1 MGEKVHTKQNL
12 RIFTLEYDFEELQMR
27 CMSISILLVKRGYH
41 SYKVLEYE
49 SKHYLLN
56 DNQFH
61 KENIQLIPFSIKINF
76 S

>member
-1 MGEKVHTKQNL
+1 MGGKFHTKQNL
-12 RIFTLEYDFEELQMR
+12 RILTLEYDFEELKIR
-27 CMSISILLVKRGYH
+27 CMSISIVLVKRGYH
-41 SYKVLEYE
+41 SCEMLEYE